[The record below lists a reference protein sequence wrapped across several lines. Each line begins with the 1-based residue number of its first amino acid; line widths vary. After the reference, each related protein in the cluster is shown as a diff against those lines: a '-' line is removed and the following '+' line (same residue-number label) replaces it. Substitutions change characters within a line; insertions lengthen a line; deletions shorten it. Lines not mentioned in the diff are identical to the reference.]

1 MEAER
6 LYTKQPSRTI
16 QQKRGS
22 EGALEMVDNRP
33 AGIIQAVFTQSSVN
47 YVPQW
52 LTVNKKQYSVGGK
65 MEAKLAFN
73 DPIYGSSTSQ
83 ESSLEG
89 LMAALKER
97 YSQNKDVKLLKGH
110 LLNHD
115 LGGRAIP
122 ENLFPI
128 TYEANSKHKTHVEH
142 PVETMLYKSKNK
154 DQYVHYIVNVD
165 VKSKVS
171 QKFYPQ
177 IHPKCEL
184 KCEWCLKDK
193 NDDKIIDKDDEKIV
207 SSAGHSKTYK
217 KRDSFN
223 KIDRQQYLKKWG
235 HNKTRDLNHTY
246 SRYIILPIKRTI
258 KIN

>member
-16 QQKRGS
+16 QQKRGG

-33 AGIIQAVFTQSSVN
+33 AGILQAVFTQSTVN
-47 YVPQW
+47 YFPQW

-65 MEAKLAFN
+65 MEAKLAFD

-89 LMAALKER
+89 LMTALKER
-97 YSQNKDVKLLKGH
+97 YSKNKDVKFLKGH

-142 PVETMLYKSKNK
+142 PVENMLYKSKNK
-154 DQYVHYIVNVD
+154 NQYVHYIVNVD
-165 VKSKVS
+165 VKSKNS
-171 QKFYPQ
+171 QRFYPQ
-177 IHPKCEL
+177 MHPKCEF
-184 KCEWCLKDK
+184 KCEWYLKDK
-193 NDDKIIDKDDEKIV
+193 NYDTIIDKDDEKIV
-207 SSAGHSKTYK
+207 SSAGYSHTYK
-217 KRDSFN
+217 KRDFFN
-223 KIDRQQYLKKWG
+223 KIDRKQYLKIWG
-235 HNKTRDLNHTY
+235 HNKTRDLKHTK
-246 SRYIILPIKRTI
+246 SRYIIHPIKRTI
-258 KIN
+258 KTN